1 MVVFRK
7 KPTMSAVIVIVFMTI
22 AVVHDAESASEF
34 FVETI
39 CDGEPAR
46 TLRCPKQNV
55 LSTVWASYG
64 RLHNDI
70 CIDGEQLI
78 NVTCKV
84 DFDTVLATVQE
95 TCDDSNTCE
104 LESSKDAYG
113 DPPECRGVKKYLQV
127 YYLCKS
133 ELIKKSICEFNP
145 PENITCPEAQ
155 TIEVVNANYGRTDKW
170 TCGEQLADNNRCT
183 SPNSDQIVKEKCN
196 GQNVCELEASNEAF
210 GNPCGQTHKYL
221 QVDYHCQTGK
231 IINKSS
237 GEMSKMMIM
246 MRTLPGEKA

>member
-1 MVVFRK
+1 MVVSREK
-7 KPTMSAVIVIVFMTI
+7 ISTSAVIIFAFLTI
-22 AVVHDAESASEF
+22 AIVHEAELASEF

-46 TLRCPKQNV
+46 TLTCPKQNV
-55 LSTVWASYG
+55 LSTIWASYG
-64 RLHNDI
+64 RQHNDI

-84 DFDTVLATVQE
+84 DFDTVLSMVQE

-113 DPPECRGVKKYLQV
+113 DPPECAGVKKYLQV

-133 ELIKKSICEFNP
+133 EMIKKSICEFNP
-145 PENITCPEAQ
+145 PENITCPETQ
-155 TIEVVNANYGRTDKW
+155 TIQVVDANYGRTDKW
-170 TCGEQLADNNRCT
+170 TCGGQLAENNQCK
-183 SPNSDQIVKEKCN
+183 SPKSDQMVKKKCN

-210 GNPCGQTHKYL
+210 GNPCGKTHKYL
-221 QVDYHCQTGK
+221 QVDYHCQAGK
-231 IINKSS
+231 TIIKNAEEMAKSFL
-237 GEMSKMMIM
+237 I
-246 MRTLPGEKA
+246 